1 MAKKGKKFQE
11 AAKQVDSLKAYAPK
25 EALELVKKIDFAKF
39 DATVEVVYKLNV
51 DTKQADNYVVP
62 LFYQTVLVKN
72 KP

>member
-39 DATVEVVYKLNV
+39 DATVEVV
-51 DTKQADNYVVP
+51 
-62 LFYQTVLVKN
+62 
-72 KP
+72 